1 MAKVCKNSQELY
13 NELMER
19 INKSL
24 LDDVAPMVEKTM
36 LEHIENDVYRA
47 YSPSSYMRRG
57 EKDKGLLDPE
67 NIITTPEHDGCISI
81 SNQTLGREFYFYE
94 REPVRSDNAD
104 KPIAEIIETG
114 EGYDYWDN
122 AFPRPFM
129 KNTVDEIKTEKKHIE
144 KLKDGLKKLGLE
156 VK

>member
-13 NELMER
+13 NELMKM
-19 INKSL
+19 INESL
-24 LDDVAPMVEKTM
+24 KDDVAPIVKKVM
-36 LEHIENDVYRA
+36 LDRINEEVYKK
-47 YSPSSYMRRG
+47 YEPSYYMRRG
-57 EKDKGLLDPE
+57 EDGGLADPD
-67 NIITTPEHDGCISI
+67 NIVSEIVYDGCLSVT
-81 SNQTLGREFYFYE
+81 NETLGREFYFYE
-94 REPVRSDNAD
+94 GEPVRSDNAD

-129 KNTVDEIKTEKKHIE
+129 QSTVD
-144 KLKDGLKKLGLE
+144 KLKETDLVEIVLKKSLKMKGLE